1 MKTHVCIP
9 LNSSSMSITTDQP
22 TSYSTLTRLD
32 GFLLRINECYQ
43 VLKPEETSPPSS
55 YDIFAVERLWIDQ
68 QGTGQV
74 SGFFYRRP
82 HETVPDANRKF
93 FSQEL
98 LRYPSN
104 QETLPIS
111 WVRRPCHVLDLA
123 TFCKG
128 KPISELSSR
137 LSSMDL
143 FVCEYRVDKAGRT
156 FTRLPKSKHA
166 CVNTKS
172 YCFDNYLEKL
182 AIKREHRVSHCS
194 SRRMI
199 YVGFASLS
207 LTKNNNSN
215 SKKNIVFHLVVVLI
229 INTR

>member
-43 VLKPEETSPPSS
+43 VLKPEETSPSSS

-82 HETVPDANRKF
+82 HETLPDANRKF

-128 KPISELSSR
+128 KPISESSSR

-156 FTRLPKSKHA
+156 FTRLPKSKHG

-172 YCFDNYLEKL
+172 YCFDSYLEKL
-182 AIKREHRVSHCS
+182 AIKREHRVSHRCS
-194 SRRMI
+194 RLMI
-199 YVGFASLS
+199 DLGFALFS
-207 LTKNNNSN
+207 LTQNNNN
-215 SKKNIVFHLVVVLI
+215 KKNIVFPLVVVLI
-229 INTR
+229 IINIR